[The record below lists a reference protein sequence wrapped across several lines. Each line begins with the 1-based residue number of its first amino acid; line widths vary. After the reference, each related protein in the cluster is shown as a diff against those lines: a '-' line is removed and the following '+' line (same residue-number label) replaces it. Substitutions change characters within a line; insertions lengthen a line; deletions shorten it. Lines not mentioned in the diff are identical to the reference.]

1 MKIAAMADLHVREE
15 QGTFSPIF
23 RELSSR
29 AEVLL
34 LCGDLTDRGLESE
47 VEILFEDLQACSIPI
62 VAVLGNH
69 DVESGKETTLKE
81 MFQQSHITL
90 LDGDSVVIQEVGFA
104 GIKGFAGGFDNYM
117 LTPWGEHVLK
127 DFVQESINESV
138 RLEKALSR
146 VSTDKKVVLMHY
158 SPIAETVKGEPK
170 EIFPFLGCSR
180 LASPINRYGASV
192 IFHGHAH
199 HGSPKGTLNDKVP
212 VYNVSRQ
219 VLLKQK
225 SQKPYAL
232 YEI

>member
-15 QGTFSPIF
+15 QGTFAPIF
-23 RELSSR
+23 RELSSN
-29 AEVLL
+29 ADVLL

-47 VEILFEDLQACSIPI
+47 AEILLEDLQSCSIPV

-69 DVESGKETTLKE
+69 DVESGKENKLKE
-81 MFQQSHITL
+81 MFHQAHIPI
-90 LDGDSVVIQEVGFA
+90 LDGDSVVIQDVGFA

-117 LTPWGEHVLK
+117 LTPWGESVLK

-158 SPIAETVKGEPK
+158 APIAETIKGEPN
-170 EIFPFLGCSR
+170 EIYPFLGCSR

-199 HGSPKGTLNDKVP
+199 HGSPKGTLNEKVP
-212 VYNVSRQ
+212 VFNVSRH
-219 VLLKQK
+219 VLIQQKNQKQ
-225 SQKPYAL
+225 YAL
-232 YEI
+232 YEV